1 MTDKPAIGIDLGGTQ
16 VKGVLIA
23 ADGGLLQ
30 SLQKPLRDK
39 PGDGEE
45 PAGHWKKVVR
55 QMVADLELGLG
66 EGRKVEAVG
75 LSAPGLPDKE
85 NEKIVAMPGRLP
97 GLEGLHWGGY
107 LRRKGV
113 AVLNDALSA
122 LMAECA
128 FGAGKGA
135 EDVVMLT
142 LGTGVGGGIM
152 IDGEIHQG
160 YGQRA
165 GHLGHMV
172 VDSTGGQGITGT
184 PGSLED
190 AVGNATLE
198 KRSDGKFTSTLD
210 LVAAYRNGDALATR
224 VWLESVRK
232 LAAGVSSLCNVL
244 SPELVILGGGISMA
258 GDALFK
264 PLEEFMELYEWRPG
278 GLKTAIKKAQLNEFA
293 GAIGAAAFAIK
304 RWGKRGS

>member
-1 MTDKPAIGIDLGGTQ
+1 MTDKLAIGIDLGGTN

-23 ADGGLLQ
+23 GDGGILQ
-30 SLQKPLRDK
+30 SVQKPMQDRLV
-39 PGDGEE
+39 DGQE
-45 PAGHWKKVVR
+45 PADHWKKVVR
-55 QMVADLELGLG
+55 QMVADLEGSLD
-66 EGRKVEAVG
+66 EGRKVEALG
-75 LSAPGLPDKE
+75 LSAPGLPDKK
-85 NEKIVAMPGRLP
+85 NEKIVAMPGRLL
-97 GLEGLHWGGY
+97 GLEGLSWGDY
-107 LRRKGV
+107 LRRGGV
-113 AVLNDALSA
+113 TVLNDALSA
-122 LMAECA
+122 LMAECS

-135 EDVVMLT
+135 ENVVMLT

-152 IDGEIHQG
+152 VDGEIYQG

-172 VDSTGGQGITGT
+172 VDSTDGQGITGT

-190 AVGNATLE
+190 AVGNSTLE
-198 KRSDGKFTSTLD
+198 KRSDGKFKSTSD
-210 LVAAYRNGDALATR
+210 LVAAYKGGDALAAR

-232 LAAGVSSLCNVL
+232 LAAGISSLCNVL

-264 PLEEFMELYEWRPG
+264 PLGEFMEKYEWRPG

-293 GAIGAAAFAIK
+293 GAIGAAAFAVK
-304 RWGKRGS
+304 NLDKSGN